1 MKVIEK
7 FKTNFQLSNL
17 IVRILFVVGFIFCSW
32 QDLLISA
39 QLVLSAVGM
48 SEDATIPVMIL
59 GGVLTAVILLLAIPF
74 VINMLL
80 NFLRMYNVPRA
91 EYVLIAMLFM
101 AIGNFACGIL
111 NLVNLFTPILIT
123 WGSVIFPLIVSLGC
137 MIGFYKVTA
146 NLYFNDV
153 TRPHYFKYLA
163 IVYFVVVVVTGVM
176 A

>member
-1 MKVIEK
+1 MKLIEK

-17 IVRILFVVGFIFCSW
+17 IVRILFVVCFIFCSW

-39 QLVLSAVGM
+39 QLVLGTVGM
-48 SEDATIPVMIL
+48 SEKATIPVMIL
-59 GGVLTAVILLLAIPF
+59 GGIISAVLLLLVIPF

-80 NFLRMYNVPRA
+80 NFLRMYNVPRS
-91 EYVLIAMLFM
+91 EYILIAMLFM
-101 AIGNFACGIL
+101 AIGFFACGIL

-153 TRPHYFKYLA
+153 TRQHYFKYLA
-163 IVYFVVVVVTGVM
+163 IVYLVVVVVMGVT